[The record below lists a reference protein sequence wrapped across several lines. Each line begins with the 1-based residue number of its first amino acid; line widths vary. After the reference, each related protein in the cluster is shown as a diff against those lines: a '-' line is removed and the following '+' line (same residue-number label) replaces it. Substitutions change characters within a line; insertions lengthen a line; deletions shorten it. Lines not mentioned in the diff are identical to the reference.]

1 MLVITPPARRRQA
14 SLFLSL
20 SHIKWQIKWH
30 TLLFTIFVVS
40 SSSSSSVNSSA
51 VLIFSSNA
59 MQYEWNECCYGT
71 QFSTHCPF
79 FSFFPFNKHSSYNC
93 RRSAF
98 SSSSWLI
105 TESSACCLQW
115 AEVFVSWREKK
126 SIQGIATV
134 SQKKKVATAIKN
146 KNKRDDNNSTAGHH

>member
-1 MLVITPPARRRQA
+1 MCLYSSLPHQHVEDKRL
-14 SLFLSL
+14 SFFLFLTSSGRSNGTRFYLQYLLSL
-20 SHIKWQIKWH
+20 
-30 TLLFTIFVVS
+30 LLLLLSTAQPFSFSLPMQCNTNEMNAVTVRN
-40 SSSSSSVNSSA
+40 SVLTA
-51 VLIFSSNA
+51 L
-59 MQYEWNECCYGT
+59 
-71 QFSTHCPF
+71 F

-126 SIQGIATV
+126 SIQGI
-134 SQKKKVATAIKN
+134 VATAIKN